1 MSMLGI
7 NCYKPLK
14 GMQFIF
20 FKFGLDIL
28 LHTCMCVGVEV
39 DIGLF
44 QVTYGN
50 QTRQLL
56 PGGLTPVQAA
66 DLYHT
71 LFNCEVSCYN
81 L

>member
-20 FKFGLDIL
+20 FKIWVGYFYF
-28 LHTCMCVGVEV
+28 TRVCVGVEV

-44 QVTYGN
+44 
-50 QTRQLL
+50 
-56 PGGLTPVQAA
+56 PGHLWKP
-66 DLYHT
+66 D
-71 LFNCEVSCYN
+71 
-81 L
+81 